1 MNNEEARIFIRSYL
15 DFVSTM
21 HVGKEG
27 KDPVPPLSKAFR
39 AKIHSEFDMDDDKA
53 RACRKFG
60 RQQIKKSIALAQEG
74 LLLQSID
81 KAQRAM
87 FLRPD
92 DPKPLVMLMR
102 LYMPKYRNEPDK
114 AKFYAQHVLLLD
126 PSHQRA
132 NELLSDTDEKPSKSK
147 YLMGAS
153 LAACIVFGGLFYTQG
168 SWVPLVEKQF
178 FSSAST
184 EDTGVSAQQSEE
196 PRKDSG
202 TEESKKEKEPEKDT
216 EKEEETIPKNPA
228 LPLSIDKGGAG
239 FAIEERGS
247 TWYTAERSLTYDLRA
262 VLHNKS
268 ATAYGV
274 MTGTVSVL
282 DENDLPIVQKFQ
294 ELHTFFELPL
304 YPEQSHPLAI
314 RLYVSDL
321 PENMP
326 TPTRV
331 IVDFQDKVEDLNPRP
346 DMIDVPI
353 EWKAPEGST
362 QSVQVQQRVYIPE
375 EKDGTWNHAV
385 AFEVTNTGTDIR
397 RLHMRFVFLD
407 DEKKELAKTDTL
419 VTFTDR
425 PLMAPQEKRV
435 VTIRETTPEP
445 VSSIEVSILELE

>member
-15 DFVSTM
+15 DFVSKM
-21 HVGKEG
+21 HVDEESQA
-27 KDPVPPLSKAFR
+27 PAAPLSKVFR
-39 AKIHSEFDMDDDKA
+39 VQIHNEFDMDDDKA

-60 RQQIKKSIALAQEG
+60 RQQLKKSIALAQEG
-74 LLLQSID
+74 LLLQSIE

-102 LYMPKYRNEPDK
+102 LYMPKYRNEPDA
-114 AKFYAQHVLLLD
+114 AKFYAQHVLRLD
-126 PSHQRA
+126 PSHQKA

-147 YLMGAS
+147 YLIGAS

-168 SWVPLVEKQF
+168 SWVPLVEEQL
-178 FSSAST
+178 FSSASI
-184 EDTGVSAQQSEE
+184 EDTGVVEQQSKEQH
-196 PRKDSG
+196 KDSG
-202 TEESKKEKEPEKDT
+202 TEDSKKEKESKD
-216 EKEEETIPKNPA
+216 EAEETIPKNPA

-268 ATAYGV
+268 AAAYGV
-274 MTGTVSVL
+274 VTGTVSVL

-321 PENMP
+321 PEKMP

-331 IVDFQDKVEDLNPRP
+331 IVDFQDKVKDLNPRP

-362 QSVQVQQRVYIPE
+362 QSIQVQQRAYKPQK
-375 EKDGTWNHAV
+375 KDGKWNHAV

-407 DEKKELAKTDTL
+407 DEKKEFAKTDTL
-419 VTFTDR
+419 VTFAER
-425 PLMAPQEKRV
+425 PIIAPQEKRV
-435 VTIRETTPEP
+435 VTIRETTPKP

>member
-15 DFVSTM
+15 DFVSKT
-21 HVGKEG
+21 HVDKESQA
-27 KDPVPPLSKAFR
+27 PVAPLPKAFR
-39 AKIHSEFDMDDDKA
+39 TTIHNEFDMDDDKA

-60 RQQIKKSIALAQEG
+60 RQQLKKSIALAQEG
-74 LLLQSID
+74 LLLQSIE

-102 LYMPKYRNEPDK
+102 LYMPKYRNELDT
-114 AKFYAQHVLLLD
+114 AKLYAQHVLELD

-132 NELLSDTDEKPSKSK
+132 NELLSDTDKNPSKSK
-147 YLMGAS
+147 YLIGAS
-153 LAACIVFGGLFYTQG
+153 LAACIVFGGLFYTQS
-168 SWVPLVEKQF
+168 SWVPLVEEQL
-178 FSSAST
+178 FSSASI
-184 EDTGVSAQQSEE
+184 EDMGVVEQQSKEQL
-196 PRKDSG
+196 KDSG
-202 TEESKKEKEPEKDT
+202 TEDSKKESKDET
-216 EKEEETIPKNPA
+216 EETIPKNPA

-268 ATAYGV
+268 AAAYGV
-274 MTGTVSVL
+274 VTGTVSVL

-321 PENMP
+321 PEKMP

-331 IVDFQDKVEDLNPRP
+331 IVDFQDKAEDLNPRP

-362 QSVQVQQRVYIPE
+362 QSIQVQQRAYKPQ
-375 EKDGTWNHAV
+375 EKDGKLNHAV

-407 DEKKELAKTDTL
+407 DDQKSLAKTDTL
-419 VTFTDR
+419 VTFAER
-425 PLMAPQEKRV
+425 PLIAPKEKRV
-435 VTIRETTPEP
+435 VTIRETTSKA
-445 VSSIEVSILELE
+445 VSSIKVSILEMN